1 MVDDERI
8 ALFFVI
14 SICGDVGGRANHEL
28 RPNALCVLEGAL
40 VFANVA
46 SVVNVAAAAAERT
59 KLEGEEVPWRSV
71 SGFILAYWFGYYGK
85 QLLSKSNSIGAMFVG
100 ANEIFVVDVCDDLK
114 FLVPRAFSPLGGDL
128 PAVLV

>member
-1 MVDDERI
+1 MSAGVLIMNCDPMHCVFWKV
-8 ALFFVI
+8 LWCSLMWLVL
-14 SICGDVGGRANHEL
+14 SMWQ
-28 RPNALCVLEGAL
+28 RPPQKG
-40 VFANVA
+40 
-46 SVVNVAAAAAERT
+46 T